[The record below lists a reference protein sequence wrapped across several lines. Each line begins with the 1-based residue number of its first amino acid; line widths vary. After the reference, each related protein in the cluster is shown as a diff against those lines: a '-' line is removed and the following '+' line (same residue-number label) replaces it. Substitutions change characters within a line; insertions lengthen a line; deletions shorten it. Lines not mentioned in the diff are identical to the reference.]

1 MNNPALAKRQGETA
15 RRGAAIEAD
24 LKEVGYGG

>member
-1 MNNPALAKRQGETA
+1 MNNSASAKRQDEVA
-15 RRGAAIEAD
+15 PRGAAIEAD